1 MSKNVLIVEDEAD
14 IRTLYAEVLR
24 DAGYTVIEAADGST
38 GLQKAFEENWDI
50 LLLDIILPGSDG
62 VNVLKKI
69 KANDALKSKPVIL
82 LTNLG
87 VDHVIHDC
95 FELGASGYL
104 IKSEITPDKIVEEV
118 TNYLA
123 PKDKPQQKD
132 E

>member
-1 MSKNVLIVEDEAD
+1 MSKNVLIIEDEAD

-24 DAGYTVIEAADGST
+24 DSGYTVIEAADGST
-38 GLQKAFEENWDI
+38 GLQKAFENNWDI

-69 KANDALKSKPVIL
+69 KASNALKAKPVIL

-87 VDHVIHDC
+87 VDHVIQDC

-118 TNYLA
+118 TNYFA
-123 PKDKPQQKD
+123 PKEKSQKD